1 MESILWAMNLV
12 GLVILC
18 IWAIREDK
26 RDESADQK
34 NKQIP

>member
-18 IWAIREDK
+18 LWAIREDK
-26 RDESADQK
+26 RDESSASKKQQK
-34 NKQIP
+34 P

>member
-18 IWAIREDK
+18 LWAIREDK
-26 RDESADQK
+26 RDESNAPKKQQK
-34 NKQIP
+34 P